1 MPPLALTDSVPS
13 VTSTNQPWPAPC
25 GECCSIHSDGF
36 WKFVGCCALL
46 CSCLEHQRWCT
57 SCLQMFPRCFAET
70 YGVTTAGSRHWRG
83 DGGLRPWCIQW
94 QAWSFC
100 GWRASPDIHPI
111 FRGCFSATADC
122 VVFSYGAAPDVAAV
136 VFLFPPIERMGGI
149 FIWFVICFMLKQWK
163 CFEQF
168 LILISTFAN
177 SGMISVH
184 QTGCF
189 STSRRSSG
197 SGLFWTAQVD
207 RCTFVCSGP
216 DPKLSRKQARCSD
229 QWIWRDPSFFFL

>member
-1 MPPLALTDSVPS
+1 MPRLALTDSVPS

-46 CSCLEHQRWCT
+46 CSCLEHQRWYT

-83 DGGLRPWCIQW
+83 DGGLRPCIQW

-111 FRGCFSATADC
+111 FKGCFSATADHAAC

-149 FIWFVICFMLKQWK
+149 FIWFVICFMLKQLK

-184 QTGCF
+184 QNWLLLNFAALKWFRSFLNCTGWQVYFCML
-189 STSRRSSG
+189 RPG
-197 SGLFWTAQVD
+197 SKVE
-207 RCTFVCSGP
+207 
-216 DPKLSRKQARCSD
+216 
-229 QWIWRDPSFFFL
+229 